1 VDWQAIQANRP
12 FGTEYWEGQTE
23 MSFFSRILNFFS
35 PPKQRTS
42 MEPVKEA
49 LEQPRVRARD
59 SRGRYIG
66 DDPLTEEDE
75 AWIRDHPTPY
85 KKKNNE

>member
-1 VDWQAIQANRP
+1 
-12 FGTEYWEGQTE
+12 
-23 MSFFSRILNFFS
+23 
-35 PPKQRTS
+35 

>member
-1 VDWQAIQANRP
+1 
-12 FGTEYWEGQTE
+12 
-23 MSFFSRILNFFS
+23 
-35 PPKQRTS
+35 

-49 LEQPRVRARD
+49 LEQARVRARD